1 MWRRIRRIVRG
12 ELDHARRA
20 VADRLRR
27 AGREERY
34 DPPSPEEG
42 PAARDLPGEDA
53 PPEPV
58 RKAFAALELPLTA
71 SAEEVRRAWKR
82 LMARYHPDRH
92 AGDPDLERTATE
104 LSRRLT
110 EARDRALA
118 WCKTRGGP
126 AGPAGRKFRSEPRA

>member
-1 MWRRIRRIVRG
+1 MWRRLKRIVRG
-12 ELDHARRA
+12 ELEHARQA

-27 AGREERY
+27 LGHDERY
-34 DPPSPEEG
+34 DPPASEAASP
-42 PAARDLPGEDA
+42 PSAAGAPA

-71 SAEEVRRAWKR
+71 SADDVRHAWKR

-92 AGDPDLERTATE
+92 ARDPELERTATE

-110 EARDRALA
+110 DARDRALA
-118 WCKTRGGP
+118 WCEARPGAGTATRP
-126 AGPAGRKFRSEPRA
+126 

>member
-1 MWRRIRRIVRG
+1 MWQRLKRIVRG

-20 VADRLRR
+20 VGERLRR
-27 AGREERY
+27 LGHDERY
-34 DPPSPEEG
+34 DPPPGEA
-42 PAARDLPGEDA
+42 AARPHAAEDPA

-71 SAEEVRRAWKR
+71 SADDVRHAWKQ
-82 LMARYHPDRH
+82 LMTRYHPDRH
-92 AGDPDLERTATE
+92 ARDAELERTATE

-118 WCKTRGGP
+118 WCAAR
-126 AGPAGRKFRSEPRA
+126 PAGRPATRP

>member
-1 MWRRIRRIVRG
+1 MWQRIKRIVRG

-20 VADRLRR
+20 VGDRLR
-27 AGREERY
+27 GLGHDERY
-34 DPPSPEEG
+34 DPPASEAAGRARPAEE
-42 PAARDLPGEDA
+42 PA

-71 SAEEVRRAWKR
+71 SAEDVRHAWKT

-92 AGDPDLERTATE
+92 ARDPELERTATE

-118 WCKTRGGP
+118 WCASRSAARPATRP
-126 AGPAGRKFRSEPRA
+126 